1 MNYKKIL
8 VFLLSIIGISV
19 VSCMDYGVPQA
30 SFELKG
36 KVTDTLDNPI
46 ENIQIT
52 LQESY
57 HGEKSTTDETG
68 NYELGVDVGVFYDYN
83 TTILV
88 KVEDVDGEENGGEFA
103 TQIVTFPIK
112 DSDYVKGKDGK
123 RDKDY
128 KGHANKEINF
138 KLIKK

>member
-19 VSCMDYGVPQA
+19 VACYKYAAIVS

-46 ENIQIT
+46 ENLQIT
-52 LQESY
+52 LQENG
-57 HGEKSTTDETG
+57 HLVEKTTTDETG
-68 NYELGVDVGVFYDYN
+68 NYYFLDGGFTDN
-83 TTILV
+83 TTVMV

-103 TQIVTFPIK
+103 TQIITFPIK
-112 DSDYVKGKDGK
+112 NSDYVKGKKGK

-128 KGHANKEINF
+128 KGSASKEIDF
-138 KLIKK
+138 KLIKKQ